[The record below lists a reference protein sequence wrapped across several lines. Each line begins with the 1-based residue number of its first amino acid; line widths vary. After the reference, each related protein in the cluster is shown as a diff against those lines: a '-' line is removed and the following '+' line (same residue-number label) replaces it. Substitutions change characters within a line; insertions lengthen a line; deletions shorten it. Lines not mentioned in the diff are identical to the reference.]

1 MGKIHSIVRELV
13 EEAKMSKGRSVA
25 PLSKRAA
32 QTEREKVVALKSAQK
47 SSGHR
52 NNGRAKTK

>member
-1 MGKIHSIVRELV
+1 MGKTYSIVRELV

-32 QTEREKVVALKSAQK
+32 QKQREKVVALKSAQK
-47 SSGHR
+47 ASGQR